1 MLDLIQIMSKIFFET
16 IKKLREASPYTQQQM
31 ANKLNISIKQ
41 YQNYESKTIPPH
53 DKLHKLNEI
62 FNYDL
67 SKIIY
72 QENVPRE
79 TNGIEKHFSVKDA
92 GGMILE
98 NQIEI
103 LASTRVLLSILAE
116 IQAPQMKE
124 KALPTQLLS
133 IYRTMV
139 KDEAKQVRNELRQ
152 KSL

>member
-1 MLDLIQIMSKIFFET
+1 MPHLGD
-16 IKKLREASPYTQQQM
+16 KLREFRTEKKKSQAEM
-31 ANKLNISIKQ
+31 ANFIGIGRRSYQEIEKSGIIKKSEVLLKIQNKTNISAQK
-41 YQNYESKTIPPH
+41 NASG
-53 DKLHKLNEI
+53 
-62 FNYDL
+62 
-67 SKIIY
+67 
-72 QENVPRE
+72 E